1 VVNDQTRQHEPRH
14 LAALDLVRGVAI
26 ILVVLVHAEQMV
38 HLPPPYA
45 SWASLGRYG
54 VPLFFILS
62 GYLMGYLHHEGTTW
76 SVRDFARRRVGRLLP
91 AWWFFLAFWLL
102 AFALSPESPFSL
114 IGMDS
119 GTYTL
124 WFWLGIALSV
134 VLLNDMTPL
143 TANVF
148 VPGGWSISAE
158 SIHYVIFARLR
169 RWRTTTIFALASV
182 LTLTTSGFWIAHSLG
197 GPGWT
202 PTAAWLT
209 TWAPWAT
216 IPLFLVGL
224 VASRVM
230 PREVTGRSRL
240 LALAIGLPALTLS
253 GFAAFE
259 TGLDLLPLVLIA
271 GAAFFFML
279 ATAQRVPRPIT
290 TLGAVSYEM
299 YFTQFVVLAALERTT
314 VVGWF
319 AFGSGAFLMF
329 FPLVLL
335 LSYVSALIVRRIV
348 SRPGRRLVN
357 RIWTT

>member
-1 VVNDQTRQHEPRH
+1 
-14 LAALDLVRGVAI
+14 
-26 ILVVLVHAEQMV
+26 
-38 HLPPPYA
+38 
-45 SWASLGRYG
+45 
-54 VPLFFILS
+54 
-62 GYLMGYLHHEGTTW
+62 
-76 SVRDFARRRVGRLLP
+76 
-91 AWWFFLAFWLL
+91 
-102 AFALSPESPFSL
+102 
-114 IGMDS
+114 
-119 GTYTL
+119 
-124 WFWLGIALSV
+124 
-134 VLLNDMTPL
+134 
-143 TANVF
+143 
-148 VPGGWSISAE
+148 
-158 SIHYVIFARLR
+158 
-169 RWRTTTIFALASV
+169 
-182 LTLTTSGFWIAHSLG
+182 
-197 GPGWT
+197 
-202 PTAAWLT
+202 
-209 TWAPWAT
+209 
-216 IPLFLVGL
+216 
-224 VASRVM
+224 M